1 VTAAAASR
9 QPYQSPQP
17 DGWKMQT
24 DDELVRA
31 YREGWGATR
40 ENAIEELFRR
50 HQARI
55 VRWCCRFTR
64 DRESALDLAQE
75 ILLRAFRN
83 LHNYRG
89 ECRFSTW
96 LYVIARNLCVTAMQR
111 RAVEPVWAAKAI
123 TADLPDPAA
132 SDIHLQVEMEESRRK
147 NWNIILETLDQTEA
161 KVMLLHYGQEL
172 SLNAVSR
179 ILGLTNKSGAKAYI
193 VSAKRKLH
201 AVTAGQAGKQR
212 RIADPP
218 RRTAGKAGTGPA
230 QPSGQP
236 VNSSGT
242 APPSFVVPANSLGDR
257 RRPAREMAACA
268 AVAS

>member
-1 VTAAAASR
+1 
-9 QPYQSPQP
+9 
-17 DGWKMQT
+17 MQT
-24 DDELVRA
+24 DEELVRA
-31 YREGWGATR
+31 YREQWGSTR
-40 ENAIEELFRR
+40 EDAIEELFRR

-132 SDIHLQVEMEESRRK
+132 ADIHRQVEMEQSRRK

-201 AVTAGQAGKQR
+201 AATAGRAGASRKM
-212 RIADPP
+212 AEPP
-218 RRTAGKAGTGPA
+218 ASGAGRA
-230 QPSGQP
+230 QPSP
-236 VNSSGT
+236 VSEPRAARPGR
-242 APPSFVVPANSLGDR
+242 APLCRELPERADSRER
-257 RRPAREMAACA
+257 RRPAREMSAC